1 MQQGWYNHN
10 TGHFKLRNNKFT
22 ERYNKIIITRVRG
35 CTAVILNYKNG
46 IDCLRST
53 AAINE

>member
-1 MQQGWYNHN
+1 M
-10 TGHFKLRNNKFT
+10 FKFT
-22 ERYNKIIITRVRG
+22 ESYNKIIITRDRG
-35 CTAVILNYKNG
+35 CTAVILNDKNG